1 MNKIQFTMDGSQWER
16 ISKTAA
22 AAAYMRGSRI
32 ALLPC
37 KMRAPSDY
45 KAFCFWMYP
54 HIISK
59 AAHADFVIDE
69 TGARN
74 DFYNQVNSYEYYNCN
89 PETGKYSMFFKE
101 AKTA

>member
-22 AAAYMRGSRI
+22 VAAYMRGNRI
-32 ALLPC
+32 ALVPC
-37 KMRAPSDY
+37 KLRPVSAWY
-45 KAFCFWMYP
+45 FP

-59 AAHADFVIDE
+59 AARAEIVIDE

-89 PETGKYSMFFKE
+89 PETGKYSMFFRE
-101 AKTA
+101 VKTA